1 MIKSPKDT
9 SFTIPMKKK
18 TMNSRD
24 VKFDEEWVWDW
35 KVNDGENY
43 DFLSVLNE
51 ENERY
56 EDHQE
61 PIATPL

>member
-1 MIKSPKDT
+1 
-9 SFTIPMKKK
+9 MKKK
-18 TMNSRD
+18 TMINRD

>member
-43 DFLSVLNE
+43 DFLSVLMKRMRDMKIIKN
-51 ENERY
+51 
-56 EDHQE
+56 
-61 PIATPL
+61 L